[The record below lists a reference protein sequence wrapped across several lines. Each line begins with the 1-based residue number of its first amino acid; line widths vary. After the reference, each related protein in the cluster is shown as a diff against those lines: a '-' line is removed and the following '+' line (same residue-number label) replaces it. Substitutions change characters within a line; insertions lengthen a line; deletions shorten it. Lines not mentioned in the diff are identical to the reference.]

1 MKKMNCRVKFP
12 AVVLPFF
19 WFLST
24 LVALGA
30 TTPTIIPLPSQYQT
44 RAGTFTLCP
53 SQPVPGALT
62 PASIKILADAPSR
75 ATAQYLAAQLFR
87 STGFQFQLATNTGG
101 TIVKNAILLTTVGAN
116 TNLGAEG
123 YELTVA
129 PDSVFIRAPA
139 QAGLFYG
146 VQSLLQLLPPQIL
159 APRPVS
165 GVAWTAPCV
174 YIYDQPRFSWRGYM
188 LDVARHFLTKDEVRQ
203 FIDILALHKLNTL
216 HLHLVDDQGWRVQ
229 SLLYPN
235 LNTVGSW
242 RTGMDYGLNPRS
254 TTAFNGAGQYGG
266 FYTQNDIRE
275 LVAYALERH
284 ITIVPEIEMPS
295 HSSAG
300 LASYPQ
306 YGCDTNDVYNMDTIN
321 YDVDLY
327 SLGAPG
333 TMTFLKGVLTEIMG
347 LFPSQ
352 YIHCGGDEVQSVY
365 DCCDNQ
371 WFTDTYDPPQMQALG
386 ISTVSSDASVIAY
399 QHWFSTNIAAF
410 LKSNGRTM
418 VGWTEFEAGGTVTN
432 AVLMDWE
439 NPKQGA
445 AAGITASNRQYV
457 VVAWETNCYFNY
469 YMYTNGLLSGSAVVP
484 DEPFFE
490 VGYAE
495 AYLPL
500 SVVYSLDPIPAGLA
514 TNYDQY
520 ILGAEG
526 TAFAE
531 YIPGLKNAEFK
542 ALPRM
547 CAMAEVTWTPLASKN
562 YTNFTQRLMTQE
574 QRFDSIGINYDR
586 TNQNV
591 AAVGNWTSPVPTS
604 PTNVSFDISANL
616 TKAGEVDVNFTYTSG
631 NDGLFV
637 YSVTLLVNG
646 NPVDTQTFT
655 TNTGLLSRIPTIY
668 GLPYYV
674 LHLPAYTPG
683 ATYTIQ
689 ASVAGRGGTDSN
701 GTVFICDWN

>member
-1 MKKMNCRVKFP
+1 MNCHMKSP
-12 AVVLPFF
+12 STALLLLA
-19 WFLST
+19 WLS
-24 LVALGA
+24 ASAASGA
-30 TTPTIIPLPSQYQT
+30 TPTIIPLPSQFQT

-62 PASIKILADAPSR
+62 PAGIKILADPPSR

-87 STGFQFQLATNTGG
+87 STGFQFQIATNSGG
-101 TIVKNAILLTTVGAN
+101 ATVKNAILLTTVGAN

-146 VQSLLQLLPPQIL
+146 VQSLLQLLPPQVL
-159 APRPVS
+159 SPGPVS
-165 GVAWTAPCV
+165 GVAWTAPCL
-174 YIYDQPRFSWRGYM
+174 YIYDQPRFPWRGYM
-188 LDVARHFLTKDEVRQ
+188 LDVARHFLTKDEVKE

-216 HLHLVDDQGWRVQ
+216 HLHLTDDQGWRVQ
-229 SLLYPN
+229 SLLYPD
-235 LNTVGSW
+235 LNSVGSW
-242 RTGMDYGLNPRS
+242 RNAMDYGLNPRS
-254 TTAFNGAGQYGG
+254 TTAFNAAGQYGG

-284 ITIVPEIEMPS
+284 INIVPEMEMPC
-295 HSSAG
+295 HATAA
-300 LASYPQ
+300 LASYAQ
-306 YGCDTNDVYNMDTIN
+306 YGCGNPVGDYDMDSID
-321 YDVDLY
+321 YGVDLF
-327 SLGAPG
+327 SLAGPG
-333 TMTFLKGVLTEIMG
+333 CMAFLQGVLTEIMG

-352 YIHCGGDEVQSVY
+352 YIHCGGDEVIASGDAQWTTYSY
-365 DCCDNQ
+365 DVAN
-371 WFTDTYDPPQMQALG
+371 MQALG
-386 ISTVSSDASVIAY
+386 ISLTSSSAAITAY
-399 QHWFSTNIAAF
+399 QHWFSTNLAAF
-410 LKSNGRTM
+410 IKASGRTM
-418 VGWTEFEAGGTVTN
+418 VGWTEIEAGGTVTN

-439 NPKQGA
+439 NPNQGA
-445 AAGITASNRQYV
+445 LAAVTASNRQYV

-484 DEPFFE
+484 DEPYFE

-500 SVVYSLDPIPAGLA
+500 SVVYNLEPIPAGLA
-514 TNYDQY
+514 TNYDSY

-526 TAFAE
+526 TAFSE
-531 YIPGLKNAEFK
+531 YIPGLKNSQFK

-547 CAMAEVTWTPLASKN
+547 CAMAEVTWTPAASKN

-574 QRFDSIGINYDR
+574 QRFDSMGVNYDR
-586 TNQNV
+586 TNLNV
-591 AAVGNWTSPVPTS
+591 AAVGSWTSPVPTS
-604 PTNVSFDISANL
+604 RTNVSFDISANV
-616 TKAGEVDVNFTYTSG
+616 TKAGEIDVDFTYTSG

-655 TNTGLLSRIPTIY
+655 TNTGLLSRIPTTY
-668 GLPYYV
+668 GLAYYV

-701 GTVFICDWN
+701 GTVFLANWN